1 MHDAVLIH
9 PDLDD
14 SNLVYESDLLRVDS
28 LLESTENYWTTQQQ
42 VDLISQKDIVVSGIE
57 ELASLDDSSD
67 GRNIDLLF
75 VASDRPSQ
83 LLLYESES
91 KYVKRNE
98 SNSFLFGIQNN
109 TMSATKFTELTIT
122 VVFRGDFVGSQ
133 YVAGDISVNIKQIS
147 EADKNSSFSTVDRIQ
162 DYEVIKVQNNSKPQ
176 MGVILITLGCKDTTI
191 NSGLY
196 EITVTAIENIYFS
209 IMMRGSS
216 AMAAFSKIKLEL
228 ARIIYNQREARQ
240 SYNLA
245 SALEPTIHLL
255 ERKFT
260 LEENLLHQARVKSDQ
275 CEFQIEEL
283 ELQLDERDE
292 MQDDG
297 AFVLKRM
304 QILEEEY
311 KHWRLVLNGR

>member
-1 MHDAVLIH
+1 
-9 PDLDD
+9 
-14 SNLVYESDLLRVDS
+14 
-28 LLESTENYWTTQQQ
+28 
-42 VDLISQKDIVVSGIE
+42 
-57 ELASLDDSSD
+57 
-67 GRNIDLLF
+67 
-75 VASDRPSQ
+75 
-83 LLLYESES
+83 
-91 KYVKRNE
+91 
-98 SNSFLFGIQNN
+98 
-109 TMSATKFTELTIT
+109 
-122 VVFRGDFVGSQ
+122 
-133 YVAGDISVNIKQIS
+133 
-147 EADKNSSFSTVDRIQ
+147 
-162 DYEVIKVQNNSKPQ
+162 